1 MLYTAIEALSTLKE
15 RICCTSPHVVA
26 VSLQATACPAMVCW
40 CRFQPTE
47 EENEVYKN
55 YKGKVNELTEVD
67 QFLHEVRTV
76 CVYV

>member
-1 MLYTAIEALSTLKE
+1 MVRVLNGVNLL
-15 RICCTSPHVVA
+15 CTSCCCFC
-26 VSLQATACPAMVCW
+26 CPAWCAGL

-76 CVYV
+76 CTSR